1 MEKKVLEL
9 LSRLPEIEEELGAP
23 GLMQNRSRY
32 LQLTQ
37 EHKHLTELSES
48 WNSLLKAKKDLEGN
62 RFIARTEQDSE
73 FALLLEEEGISL
85 EKKIEQLEREIE
97 TLIVPPN
104 PDDHRNI
111 IMELRAG
118 TGGDEAAI
126 FVGDCVRMYLN
137 YAGKKGWSV
146 ENLSSTP
153 SEMGGYKE
161 YQFVLSG
168 ENVHRFMQYEAGIH
182 RVQRVPKTE
191 AQGRLHTSAITVA
204 VLMEPSEE
212 EEVQV
217 DEKDL
222 KIDTYRSS
230 GAGGQH
236 VNTTDS
242 AVRMTHIPTGIVV
255 HCQDERS
262 QIKNRAKALRILSA
276 KIIEKER
283 EEQAKALSSLRAE
296 QVGSGDRSGRIRTY
310 NYPQNRVTDHRI
322 NLTLHKLDHIM
333 EGDLDE
339 LTSALVAHFYKQ
351 NFETT

>member
-23 GLMQNRSRY
+23 GLMQNRERY
-32 LQLTQ
+32 LGLTQ
-37 EHKHLTELSES
+37 EHKHLTELNEA
-48 WNSLLKAKKDLEGN
+48 WQSLAKARKDLEGN
-62 RFIARTEQDSE
+62 RLLARVEQDKE
-73 FALLLEEEGISL
+73 FVEMLEEENKSL
-85 EKKIEQLEREIE
+85 ASSIEKLERDVE

-104 PDDHRNI
+104 PDDHRNT

-137 YAGKKGWSV
+137 YAASKGWSV
-146 ENLSSTP
+146 ESLSSTP
-153 SEMGGYKE
+153 SEMGGFKE

-168 ENVHRFMQYEAGIH
+168 TNVHRLMQYEAGIH

-212 EEVQV
+212 EEIQV

-262 QIKNRAKALRILSA
+262 QIKNRAKALRILAA
-276 KIIEKER
+276 KIVEKDR
-283 EEQAKALSSLRAE
+283 EEKHAAMSSLRAE

-322 NLTLHKLDHIM
+322 NLTLHKLDSVM
-333 EGDLDE
+333 EGDLEE
-339 LTSALVAHFYKQ
+339 LTTALVAFFHKQ
-351 NFETT
+351 NFET